1 MIGEGEEEDAQ
12 APAEPEADETKKSK
26 FNPADF
32 KWTITNRHAKNL
44 PQLFHDHKG
53 AKFVADERSTI
64 GSKNS
69 KSELIANCIDDF
81 CARLFEEGNSG
92 KFFYQQVIFNQW
104 CLD

>member
-1 MIGEGEEEDAQ
+1 MVGEGEEEDAQ
-12 APAEPEADETKKSK
+12 APAEPEADEAKKSK

-44 PQLFHDHKG
+44 PQLFRDHKG
-53 AKFVADERSTI
+53 AKFVADERSTS

-81 CARLFEEGNSG
+81 CARLFEEGSSG
-92 KFFYQQVIFNQW
+92 KFFYQQVIFNQ
-104 CLD
+104 